1 MISFLRHILLCVAV
15 VLMAAGPVAA
25 QNTKAQENRKAAL
38 EKEIAEIDRQ
48 LKATSSKTTSALSTL
63 SLVRKKISNRKA
75 LVAESDQAIAALEAE
90 IRVRKA
96 EVARIQG
103 RLDTLSFYYG
113 RLVRNAYK
121 NRDSR
126 IWYMYILSSR
136 DLGQAWRRYSYLRDL
151 SASMNVQA
159 RKIKETRAELEEEM
173 AQLEQKQAEA
183 REARTL
189 RQQEVNKLQKEESE
203 SQALVNKLNKDKK
216 RYQNELAAKRRQ
228 VEALNREIERIIRAA
243 MESKGTRKGGKK
255 PSAPIDY
262 KLGNEFSS
270 NKGKLPW
277 PAEGPVIDHYGQHY
291 HPVFKNVKLPF
302 NNGMTIVLSKGT
314 AVKAVFNG
322 TVKQIVVMPGYN
334 QCVLV
339 QHGNYFSFYC
349 KLGSVSV
356 KPGEK
361 VKTGQV
367 LGTVDT
373 IAGETAL
380 HFQIWEGRSP
390 QNPEL
395 WLRP

>member
-1 MISFLRHILLCVAV
+1 MSHFLRHILLCVAV

-48 LKATSSKTTSALSTL
+48 LKATSFKTTSALSTL

-302 NNGMTIVLSKGT
+302 NNGMTIGLSKGT

>member
-1 MISFLRHILLCVAV
+1 MISFLRHILLCVVV

-159 RKIKETRAELEEEM
+159 RKIKETRAELEAEM
-173 AQLEQKQAEA
+173 AQLEAKQAEA

-302 NNGMTIVLSKGT
+302 NNGMTIGLSKGT

>member
-1 MISFLRHILLCVAV
+1 MSHFLRHILLCVAV

-159 RKIKETRAELEEEM
+159 RKIKETRAELEAEM
-173 AQLEQKQAEA
+173 AQLEAKQAEA

-189 RQQEVNKLQKEESE
+189 RQQEVNILQKEESE

-302 NNGMTIVLSKGT
+302 NNGMTIGLSKGT

>member
-1 MISFLRHILLCVAV
+1 MSHFLRHILLCVAV

-63 SLVRKKISNRKA
+63 SLVRKKILNRKA

-189 RQQEVNKLQKEESE
+189 RQQEVNILQKEESE

-302 NNGMTIVLSKGT
+302 NNGMTIGLSKGT

>member
-1 MISFLRHILLCVAV
+1 MRHFLRHILLCVAV
-15 VLMAAGPVAA
+15 VLMVAGPVAA

-48 LKATSSKTTSALSTL
+48 LKATSSKTTSALTTL
-63 SLVRKKISNRKA
+63 SLVRKKITDRKA
-75 LVAESDQAIAALEAE
+75 LVAESDQEIAAIEAE

-96 EVARIQG
+96 EVERIQG

-136 DLGQAWRRYSYLRDL
+136 NLGQAWRRYSYLRDL

-159 RKIKETRAELEEEM
+159 RKIKETRAELEAEM
-173 AQLEQKQAEA
+173 EQLEQKQAEA
-183 REARTL
+183 REARAR

-216 RYQNELAAKRRQ
+216 RYQNELAAKRKQ

-243 MESKGTRKGGKK
+243 MESKGTKKGGKK
-255 PSAPIDY
+255 PGAPIDY

-302 NNGMTIVLSKGT
+302 NNGMTIGLTKGT

>member
-1 MISFLRHILLCVAV
+1 MSHFLRHILLCVAV

-136 DLGQAWRRYSYLRDL
+136 NLGQAWRRYSYLRDL

-159 RKIKETRAELEEEM
+159 RKIKETRADLEAEM
-173 AQLEQKQAEA
+173 AQLEAKQAEA

-302 NNGMTIVLSKGT
+302 NNGMTIGLSKGT

>member
-1 MISFLRHILLCVAV
+1 MRHFLRHILLCVAI

-48 LKATSSKTTSALSTL
+48 LKATSSKTTSALTTL
-63 SLVRKKISNRKA
+63 SLVRKKITDRKA
-75 LVAESDQAIAALEAE
+75 LVAESDQEIAAIEAE

-96 EVARIQG
+96 EVERIQG

-136 DLGQAWRRYSYLRDL
+136 NLGQAWRRYSYLRDL

-159 RKIKETRAELEEEM
+159 RKIKETRAELEAEM
-173 AQLEQKQAEA
+173 EQLEQKQAEA
-183 REARTL
+183 REARAR

-216 RYQNELAAKRRQ
+216 RYQNELAAKRKQ

-243 MESKGTRKGGKK
+243 MESKGTKKGGKK
-255 PSAPIDY
+255 PGAPIDY

-302 NNGMTIVLSKGT
+302 NNGMTIGLTKGT

>member
-1 MISFLRHILLCVAV
+1 MRHFLRHILLCVAV

-25 QNTKAQENRKAAL
+25 QNTKAQENRKAVL

-48 LKATSSKTTSALSTL
+48 LKATSSKTTSALTTL
-63 SLVRKKISNRKA
+63 SLVRKKITDRKA
-75 LVAESDQAIAALEAE
+75 LVAESDQEIAAIEAE

-96 EVARIQG
+96 EVERIQG

-136 DLGQAWRRYSYLRDL
+136 NLGQAWRRYSYLRDL

-159 RKIKETRAELEEEM
+159 RKIKETRAELEAEM
-173 AQLEQKQAEA
+173 EQLEQKQAEA
-183 REARTL
+183 REARAR

-216 RYQNELAAKRRQ
+216 RYQNELAAKRKQ

-243 MESKGTRKGGKK
+243 MESKGTKKGGKK
-255 PSAPIDY
+255 PGAPIDY

-302 NNGMTIVLSKGT
+302 NNGMTIGLTKGT

-380 HFQIWEGRSP
+380 HFQIWEGRNP
-390 QNPEL
+390 QNPEI

>member
-1 MISFLRHILLCVAV
+1 MRHFLRHILLCVAV

-48 LKATSSKTTSALSTL
+48 LKATSSKTTSALTSL
-63 SLVRKKISNRKA
+63 SLVRKKITDRKA
-75 LVAESDQAIAALEAE
+75 LVAESDQEIAAIEAE

-96 EVARIQG
+96 EVERIQG

-136 DLGQAWRRYSYLRDL
+136 NLGQAWRRYSYLRDL

-159 RKIKETRAELEEEM
+159 RKIKETRAELEAEM
-173 AQLEQKQAEA
+173 EQLEQKQAEA
-183 REARTL
+183 REARAR

-216 RYQNELAAKRRQ
+216 RYQNELAAKRKQ

-243 MESKGTRKGGKK
+243 MESKGTKKGGKK
-255 PSAPIDY
+255 PGAPIDY

-302 NNGMTIVLSKGT
+302 NNGMTIGLTKGT

-380 HFQIWEGRSP
+380 HFQIWEGRNP
-390 QNPEL
+390 QNPEI

>member
-48 LKATSSKTTSALSTL
+48 LKATSFKTTSALSTL

-90 IRVRKA
+90 IRERKA

-302 NNGMTIVLSKGT
+302 NNGMTIGLSKGT

>member
-1 MISFLRHILLCVAV
+1 MSHFLRHILLCVAV

-189 RQQEVNKLQKEESE
+189 RQQEVNILQKEESE

-228 VEALNREIERIIRAA
+228 VEALNREIERIIRVA

-270 NKGKLPW
+270 NKCKLPW

-302 NNGMTIVLSKGT
+302 NNGMTIGLSKGT

>member
-159 RKIKETRAELEEEM
+159 RKIKETRAELEKEM

-189 RQQEVNKLQKEESE
+189 RQQEVNILQKEESE

-302 NNGMTIVLSKGT
+302 NNGMTIGLSKGT

>member
-1 MISFLRHILLCVAV
+1 MSHFLRHILLCVAV

-255 PSAPIDY
+255 PSTPIDY

-302 NNGMTIVLSKGT
+302 NNGMTIGLSKGT

>member
-1 MISFLRHILLCVAV
+1 MSHFLRHILLCVAV

-90 IRVRKA
+90 IRERKA

-277 PAEGPVIDHYGQHY
+277 PAEGPVI
-291 HPVFKNVKLPF
+291 FKNVKLPF
-302 NNGMTIVLSKGT
+302 NNGMTIGLSKGT

>member
-1 MISFLRHILLCVAV
+1 MSHFLRHILLCVAV

-159 RKIKETRAELEEEM
+159 RKIKETRAELEKEM

-183 REARTL
+183 REARIL

-302 NNGMTIVLSKGT
+302 NNGMTIGLSKGT

>member
-1 MISFLRHILLCVAV
+1 MSHFFRHILLCVAV

-159 RKIKETRAELEEEM
+159 RKIKETRAELEAEM
-173 AQLEQKQAEA
+173 AQLEAKQAEA

-189 RQQEVNKLQKEESE
+189 RQQEVNILQKEESE

-302 NNGMTIVLSKGT
+302 NNGMTIGLSKGT

>member
-1 MISFLRHILLCVAV
+1 MSHFLRHILLCVAV

-183 REARTL
+183 REARAL

-255 PSAPIDY
+255 PSVPIDY

-302 NNGMTIVLSKGT
+302 NNGMTIGLSKGT

-322 TVKQIVVMPGYN
+322 TVKQIIVMPGYN

>member
-1 MISFLRHILLCVAV
+1 MSHFLRHILLCVAV

-183 REARTL
+183 REARAL

-216 RYQNELAAKRRQ
+216 RYQNELAAKRKQ

-243 MESKGTRKGGKK
+243 MESKGTKKGGKK
-255 PSAPIDY
+255 HGAPIDY

-302 NNGMTIVLSKGT
+302 NNGMTIGLSKGT

>member
-1 MISFLRHILLCVAV
+1 MSHFLRHILLCVAV

-255 PSAPIDY
+255 PGTPIDY

-302 NNGMTIVLSKGT
+302 NNGMTIGLSKGT

>member
-1 MISFLRHILLCVAV
+1 MKSMFRHILVCVAV
-15 VLMAAGPVAA
+15 VLMAGAPALA
-25 QNTKAQENRKAAL
+25 QNTKAQESRKAAL

-48 LKATSSKTTSALSTL
+48 LKATSSQTSSALSTL
-63 SLVRKKISNRKA
+63 SLVRKRIADRKA
-75 LVAESDQAIAALEAE
+75 LVAESDKEIAVIEAD
-90 IRVRKA
+90 IRGRKA

-136 DLGQAWRRYSYLRDL
+136 NLGQAWRRYSYLRDL
-151 SASMNVQA
+151 SAQMNIQA
-159 RKIKETRAELEEEM
+159 RKIKETRTELETEM
-173 AQLEQKQAEA
+173 EQLERKQAEA
-183 REARTL
+183 REARAR

-216 RYQNELAAKRRQ
+216 RYQNELAAKRKQ

-255 PSAPIDY
+255 QSAPIDY

-302 NNGMTIVLSKGT
+302 NNGMTIGLSKGT

-356 KPGEK
+356 KPGDK

>member
-1 MISFLRHILLCVAV
+1 MRHFLRHILLCVAV

-48 LKATSSKTTSALSTL
+48 LKATSSKTTSALTTL
-63 SLVRKKISNRKA
+63 SLVRKKITDRKA
-75 LVAESDQAIAALEAE
+75 LVAESDQEIAAIEAE

-96 EVARIQG
+96 EVERIQG

-136 DLGQAWRRYSYLRDL
+136 NLGQAWRRYSYLRDL

-159 RKIKETRAELEEEM
+159 RKIKETRAELEAEM
-173 AQLEQKQAEA
+173 EQLEQKQAEA
-183 REARTL
+183 REARAR

-216 RYQNELAAKRRQ
+216 RYQNELAAKRKQ

-243 MESKGTRKGGKK
+243 MESKGTKKGGKK
-255 PSAPIDY
+255 HGAPIDY

-302 NNGMTIVLSKGT
+302 NNGMTIGLTKGT
-314 AVKAVFNG
+314 VVKAVFNG

-380 HFQIWEGRSP
+380 HFQIWEGRNP
-390 QNPEL
+390 QNPEI

>member
-159 RKIKETRAELEEEM
+159 RKIKETRAELEAEM
-173 AQLEQKQAEA
+173 AQLEAKQAEA

-189 RQQEVNKLQKEESE
+189 RQQEVNILQKEESE

-302 NNGMTIVLSKGT
+302 NNGMTIGLSKGT

>member
-1 MISFLRHILLCVAV
+1 MSHFLRHILLCVAV

-255 PSAPIDY
+255 PSVPIDY

-302 NNGMTIVLSKGT
+302 NNGMTIGLSKGT

>member
-1 MISFLRHILLCVAV
+1 MRHFLRHILLCVAV

-48 LKATSSKTTSALSTL
+48 LKATSSKTTSALTTL
-63 SLVRKKISNRKA
+63 SLVRKKITDRKA
-75 LVAESDQAIAALEAE
+75 LVAESDQEIAAIEAE

-96 EVARIQG
+96 EVERIQG

-136 DLGQAWRRYSYLRDL
+136 NLGQAWRRYSYLRDL

-159 RKIKETRAELEEEM
+159 RKIKETRAELEAEM
-173 AQLEQKQAEA
+173 EQLEQKQAEA
-183 REARTL
+183 REARAR

-216 RYQNELAAKRRQ
+216 RYQNELAAKRKQ

-243 MESKGTRKGGKK
+243 MESKGTKKGGKK
-255 PSAPIDY
+255 PGAPIDY

-302 NNGMTIVLSKGT
+302 NNGMTIGLTKGT

>member
-1 MISFLRHILLCVAV
+1 MSHFLRHILLCVAV

-189 RQQEVNKLQKEESE
+189 RQQEVNILQKEESE

-302 NNGMTIVLSKGT
+302 NNGMTIGLSKGT

-390 QNPEL
+390 QNPER

>member
-1 MISFLRHILLCVAV
+1 MSHFLRHILLCVAV

-90 IRVRKA
+90 IRERKA

-159 RKIKETRAELEEEM
+159 RKIKETRAELEAEM
-173 AQLEQKQAEA
+173 AQLEAKQAEA

-189 RQQEVNKLQKEESE
+189 RQQEVNILQKEESE

-302 NNGMTIVLSKGT
+302 NNGMTIGLSKGT

>member
-1 MISFLRHILLCVAV
+1 MSHFLRHILLCVAV

-90 IRVRKA
+90 IRERKA

-216 RYQNELAAKRRQ
+216 RYQND
-228 VEALNREIERIIRAA
+228 RAA

-302 NNGMTIVLSKGT
+302 NNGMTIGLSKGT

>member
-1 MISFLRHILLCVAV
+1 MRHFLRHILLCVAV

-38 EKEIAEIDRQ
+38 EKEIAQIDRQ

-255 PSAPIDY
+255 PGAPIDY

-302 NNGMTIVLSKGT
+302 NNGMTIGLSKGT

>member
-63 SLVRKKISNRKA
+63 SLVRKKILNRKA

-159 RKIKETRAELEEEM
+159 RKIKETRAELEAEM
-173 AQLEQKQAEA
+173 AQLEAKQAEA

-189 RQQEVNKLQKEESE
+189 RQQEVNILQKEESE

-302 NNGMTIVLSKGT
+302 NNGMTIGLSKGT

-356 KPGEK
+356 KPGDK

>member
-1 MISFLRHILLCVAV
+1 MRHFLRHILLCVAV

-48 LKATSSKTTSALSTL
+48 LKATSSKTTSALTTL
-63 SLVRKKISNRKA
+63 SLVRKKITDRKA
-75 LVAESDQAIAALEAE
+75 LVAESDQEIAAIEAE

-96 EVARIQG
+96 EVERIQG

-136 DLGQAWRRYSYLRDL
+136 NLGQAWRRYSYLRDL

-159 RKIKETRAELEEEM
+159 RKIKETRAELEAEM
-173 AQLEQKQAEA
+173 EQLEQKQAEA
-183 REARTL
+183 REARAR

-216 RYQNELAAKRRQ
+216 RYQNELAAKRKQ

-243 MESKGTRKGGKK
+243 MESKGTKKGGKK
-255 PSAPIDY
+255 PGAPIDY

-302 NNGMTIVLSKGT
+302 NNGMTIGLTKGT
-314 AVKAVFNG
+314 VVKAVFNG

-380 HFQIWEGRSP
+380 HFQIWEGRNP
-390 QNPEL
+390 QNPEI

>member
-1 MISFLRHILLCVAV
+1 MRHFLRHILLCVAV

-38 EKEIAEIDRQ
+38 EKEIAQIDRQ
-48 LKATSSKTTSALSTL
+48 LKATSSKTTSALTTL
-63 SLVRKKISNRKA
+63 SLVRKKITDRKA
-75 LVAESDQAIAALEAE
+75 LVAESDQEIAAIEAE

-96 EVARIQG
+96 EVERIQG

-136 DLGQAWRRYSYLRDL
+136 NLGQAWRRYSYLRDL

-159 RKIKETRAELEEEM
+159 RKIKETRAELEAEM
-173 AQLEQKQAEA
+173 EQLEQKQAEA
-183 REARTL
+183 REARAR

-216 RYQNELAAKRRQ
+216 RYQNELAAKRKQ

-243 MESKGTRKGGKK
+243 MESKGTKKGSKK
-255 PSAPIDY
+255 PGAPIDY

-302 NNGMTIVLSKGT
+302 NNGMTIGLTKGT

>member
-1 MISFLRHILLCVAV
+1 MSHFLRHILLCVAV

-189 RQQEVNKLQKEESE
+189 RQQEVNILQKEESE

-302 NNGMTIVLSKGT
+302 NYGMTIGLSKGT

>member
-189 RQQEVNKLQKEESE
+189 RQQEVNILQKEESE

-302 NNGMTIVLSKGT
+302 NNGMTIGLSKGT

>member
-1 MISFLRHILLCVAV
+1 MSHFLRHILLCVAV

-90 IRVRKA
+90 IRERKA
-96 EVARIQG
+96 EVTRIQG

-159 RKIKETRAELEEEM
+159 RKIKETRAELEAEM
-173 AQLEQKQAEA
+173 AQLEAKQAEA

-189 RQQEVNKLQKEESE
+189 RQQEVNILQKEESE

-302 NNGMTIVLSKGT
+302 NNGMTIGLSKGT

>member
-1 MISFLRHILLCVAV
+1 MISFLRHILLCVVV

-216 RYQNELAAKRRQ
+216 RYQNELAAKHRQ

-302 NNGMTIVLSKGT
+302 NNGMTIGLSKGT

>member
-1 MISFLRHILLCVAV
+1 MRHFLRHILLCVAV

-48 LKATSSKTTSALSTL
+48 LKATSSKTTSALTTL
-63 SLVRKKISNRKA
+63 SLVRKKITDRKA
-75 LVAESDQAIAALEAE
+75 LVAESDQEIAAIEAE

-96 EVARIQG
+96 EVERIQG

-136 DLGQAWRRYSYLRDL
+136 NLGQAWRRYSYLRDL

-159 RKIKETRAELEEEM
+159 RKIKETRAELEAEM
-173 AQLEQKQAEA
+173 EQLEQKQAEA
-183 REARTL
+183 REARAR

-216 RYQNELAAKRRQ
+216 RYQNELAAKRKQ

-243 MESKGTRKGGKK
+243 MESKGTKKGGKK
-255 PSAPIDY
+255 PGAPIDY

-302 NNGMTIVLSKGT
+302 NNGMTIGLTKGT

-380 HFQIWEGRSP
+380 HFQIWEGRNP
-390 QNPEL
+390 QNPEI

>member
-1 MISFLRHILLCVAV
+1 MRHFLRHILLCVAV

-48 LKATSSKTTSALSTL
+48 LKATSSKTTSALTTL
-63 SLVRKKISNRKA
+63 SLVRKKITDRKA
-75 LVAESDQAIAALEAE
+75 LVAESDQEIAAIEAE

-96 EVARIQG
+96 EVERIQG

-136 DLGQAWRRYSYLRDL
+136 NLGQAWRRYSYLRDL

-159 RKIKETRAELEEEM
+159 RKIKETRAELEAEM
-173 AQLEQKQAEA
+173 EQLEQKQAEA
-183 REARTL
+183 REARAR

-216 RYQNELAAKRRQ
+216 RYQNELAAKRKQ

-243 MESKGTRKGGKK
+243 MESKGTKKGGKK
-255 PSAPIDY
+255 PGAPIDY

-302 NNGMTIVLSKGT
+302 NNGMTIGLTKGT

-380 HFQIWEGRSP
+380 HFQIWEGRNP
-390 QNPEL
+390 QNPEM

>member
-1 MISFLRHILLCVAV
+1 MSHFLRHILLCVAV

-63 SLVRKKISNRKA
+63 SLVRKKILNRKA

-159 RKIKETRAELEEEM
+159 RKIKETRAELEAEM
-173 AQLEQKQAEA
+173 AQLEAKQAEA

-189 RQQEVNKLQKEESE
+189 RQQEVNILQKEESE

-302 NNGMTIVLSKGT
+302 NNGMTIGLSKGT

>member
-1 MISFLRHILLCVAV
+1 MRHFLRHILLCVAV

-48 LKATSSKTTSALSTL
+48 LKATSSKTTSALTTL
-63 SLVRKKISNRKA
+63 SLVRKKITDRKA
-75 LVAESDQAIAALEAE
+75 LVAESDQEIAAIEAE

-96 EVARIQG
+96 EVERIQG

-136 DLGQAWRRYSYLRDL
+136 NLGQAWRRYSYLRDL

-159 RKIKETRAELEEEM
+159 RKIKETRAELEAEM
-173 AQLEQKQAEA
+173 EQLEQKQAEA
-183 REARTL
+183 REARAR

-216 RYQNELAAKRRQ
+216 RYQNELAAKRKQ

-243 MESKGTRKGGKK
+243 MESKGTKKGGKK
-255 PSAPIDY
+255 HGAPIDY

-302 NNGMTIVLSKGT
+302 NNGMTIGLTKGT

-380 HFQIWEGRSP
+380 HFQIWEGRNP
-390 QNPEL
+390 QNPEI

>member
-1 MISFLRHILLCVAV
+1 MSHFLRHILLCVAV

-189 RQQEVNKLQKEESE
+189 RQQEVNILQKEESE

-302 NNGMTIVLSKGT
+302 NNGMTIGLSKGT